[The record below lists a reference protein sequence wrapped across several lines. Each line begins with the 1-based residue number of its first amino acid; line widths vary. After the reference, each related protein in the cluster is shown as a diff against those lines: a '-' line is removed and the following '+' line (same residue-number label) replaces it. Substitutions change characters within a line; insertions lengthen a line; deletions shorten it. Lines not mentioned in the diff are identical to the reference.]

1 MLLWKEKKPNSA
13 FPASCFTLGKSLLSG
28 HYALNLRLHIRPVT
42 APSGKICEGCKY
54 TPESNFW
61 VPSGL
66 DENSTATAAGRDHT
80 QIT

>member
-42 APSGKICEGCKY
+42 APSGKICEEVAN
-54 TPESNFW
+54 TPQK
-61 VPSGL
+61 VISGFHQ
-66 DENSTATAAGRDHT
+66 DWMKTAQQQLQEG
-80 QIT
+80 ITPK